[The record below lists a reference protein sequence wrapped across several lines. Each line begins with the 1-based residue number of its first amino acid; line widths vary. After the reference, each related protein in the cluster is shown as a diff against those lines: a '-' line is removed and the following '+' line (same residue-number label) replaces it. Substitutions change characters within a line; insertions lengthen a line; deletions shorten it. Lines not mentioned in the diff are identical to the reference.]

1 MKKTDSVYGE
11 CTDLTHDGQG
21 VVKIDNF
28 TYFVKGML
36 TGERGRLKVIKV
48 LKNYGIARLIEL
60 EVTSKYRIDPKCS
73 VFRPCGGC
81 QLQHLNPQG
90 QMIYKT
96 TRVKDCLE
104 RIGNCNVAVTDSLRM
119 V

>member
-1 MKKTDSVYGE
+1 MKKNDYFYGE

-90 QMIYKT
+90 QMIGGK
-96 TRVKDCLE
+96 
-104 RIGNCNVAVTDSLRM
+104 
-119 V
+119 

>member
-1 MKKTDSVYGE
+1 MKKNDYFYGE

-48 LKNYGIARLIEL
+48 LKNYGIAR
-60 EVTSKYRIDPKCS
+60 
-73 VFRPCGGC
+73 
-81 QLQHLNPQG
+81 
-90 QMIYKT
+90 
-96 TRVKDCLE
+96 
-104 RIGNCNVAVTDSLRM
+104 
-119 V
+119 